1 MDLTSSSPATFG
13 QQQPL
18 GSPLSTLAT
27 RAPVRCRPE
36 TPLAEVVG
44 LMKSHDVG
52 SMLVCDAEERP
63 LGIFTLYDLLQHVP
77 IGSGAMEQPIA
88 GVMRAGVIGL
98 PPDAPAFEAA
108 LAMEQHGI
116 RHVAV
121 INDGKLV
128 GVVSE
133 RDLFTLQQIGL
144 RAVGGNIRAATSID
158 DLVRVSADI
167 RELAQGMI
175 DQGIGAEQI
184 TRFIST
190 LNDMLTARI
199 IDLEFEHAPFA
210 GTQWCWMAMG
220 SEGRFE
226 QTLYTDQDNGILFD
240 PPEGS
245 SVDDLRQQFLQAAQ
259 RINRHL
265 DRCGFTLCKGGIM
278 AGNPLWCLSLA
289 EWKNRF
295 ATWIH
300 RGSAPELLNA
310 TIFFDFR
317 ALHGAAHL
325 VEELRGS
332 LDNLV
337 KENRL
342 FLKKMAENALGNRPP
357 LGLFRDFTVGR
368 VDGDE
373 SPSIDLK
380 MNGVAL
386 FVDAARIFSLSAHVH
401 ETSTV
406 RRFGK
411 SADKMGLASAKIEG
425 WIEALHFI
433 QQLRLR
439 HHRKQILRGI
449 PNSNRIDPYALNH
462 LDRQFLKEALRQAK
476 DVQGFLEK
484 YYRF

>member
-1 MDLTSSSPATFG
+1 MDMTSSAPAAFG

-18 GSPLSTLAT
+18 GSPLSTLTT
-27 RAPVRCRPE
+27 RPPVRCGPQ
-36 TPLAEVVG
+36 TPLAEVVD

-52 SMLVCDAEERP
+52 SMLVCDPDERP

-77 IGSGAMEQPIA
+77 IGSSAMQQPIA
-88 GVMRAGVIGL
+88 GMMRSGVIGL

-121 INDGKLV
+121 IKDGKLV

-144 RAVGGNIRAATSID
+144 RAIGSSIRAAASID
-158 DLVRVSADI
+158 DLVRVSGDI
-167 RELAQGMI
+167 RELAQGMV
-175 DQGIGAEQI
+175 DQGIGAEQV

-199 IDLEFEHAPFA
+199 IDIEFEHASLD

-226 QTLYTDQDNGILFD
+226 QTLYTDQDNAIIFE
-240 PPEGS
+240 PPEGTAAEN
-245 SVDDLRQQFLQAAQ
+245 LRQQFLPVAQ
-259 RINRHL
+259 RINQHL
-265 DRCGFTLCKGGIM
+265 ARCGFSLCKGGIM

-317 ALHGAAHL
+317 ALHGAAQL
-325 VEELRGS
+325 VEELRNS
-332 LDNLV
+332 LDGLI
-337 KENRL
+337 KANRL

-357 LGLFRDFTVGR
+357 LGLFRDFTVSRSEGE
-368 VDGDE
+368 E
-373 SPSIDLK
+373 SPGIDLK
-380 MNGVAL
+380 MNGVAI
-386 FVDAARIFSLSAHVH
+386 FVDAARVFSLSAHVH

-425 WIEALHFI
+425 WVEALHFV

-439 HHRKQILRGI
+439 NHRKQILLGV

>member
-1 MDLTSSSPATFG
+1 MDPTSSPTATLG
-13 QQQPL
+13 QQQTL
-18 GSPLSTLAT
+18 GSPLSTLTT
-27 RAPVRCRPE
+27 RPPLRCTPDA
-36 TPLAEVVG
+36 PLAEVVD

-52 SMLVCDAEERP
+52 SMLVCDPDERP
-63 LGIFTLYDLLQHVP
+63 LGIFTLYDLLKHVP
-77 IGSGAMEQPIA
+77 IATEAMQRPVA
-88 GVMRAGVIGL
+88 SVMREGVIGL

-121 INDGKLV
+121 IKDGRLV

-133 RDLFTLQQIGL
+133 RDLFALQQIGL
-144 RAVGGNIRAATSID
+144 RALGSTIRTAASID
-158 DLVRVSADI
+158 DLVRAAGEI
-167 RELAQGMI
+167 RLLAQGMV

-199 IDLEFEHAPFA
+199 IDIEFAQLA
-210 GTQWCWMAMG
+210 VDGTQWCWMAMG

-226 QTLYTDQDNGILFD
+226 QTLYTDQDNGIIFD
-240 PPEGS
+240 SPKGS
-245 SVDDLRQQFLQAAQ
+245 TADDLRDQFLPAAQ
-259 RINRHL
+259 RINGHL
-265 DRCGFTLCKGGIM
+265 ARCGFSLCRGGIM
-278 AGNPLWCLSLA
+278 AGNPKWCLSLA
-289 EWKNRF
+289 EWKNCF

-325 VEELRGS
+325 VEDLRNS
-332 LDNLV
+332 LDSLI
-337 KENRL
+337 KANRL

-357 LGLFRDFTVGR
+357 LGLIRDFTVARGA
-368 VDGDE
+368 GE
-373 SPSIDLK
+373 EPSGIDLK

-386 FVDAARIFSLSAHVH
+386 FVDAARIFSLSACVH

-406 RRFGK
+406 RRFRN
-411 SADKMGLASAKIEG
+411 SAEKMGIARAKIEG
-425 WIEALHFI
+425 WIEALHHI

-439 HHRKQILRGI
+439 NHRNQILLGV
-449 PNSNRIDPYALNH
+449 PNSNRIDPYGLNH
-462 LDRQFLKEALRQAK
+462 LDRLFLKEALKQAK